1 MGKHKIGG
9 KKMGLVYTKR
19 YISLAEIEKQYNS
32 LLNEGQESL
41 EGIFTPSYKEFIKQ
55 MRDYTVYVPVPE
67 RLEGKDGFTD
77 LAINLSERYQ
87 YDVDIF
93 DHGNEIEVI
102 FYFEL
107 FAYLSELKELLIL
120 ADKIVV
126 ECDSTKENS
135 LKVILEYYT
144 HEQYFNGKAKR
155 NII

>member
-1 MGKHKIGG
+1 
-9 KKMGLVYTKR
+9 
-19 YISLAEIEKQYNS
+19 
-32 LLNEGQESL
+32 
-41 EGIFTPSYKEFIKQ
+41 

-155 NII
+155 NIIWKNYFKTMLSRNGRHCFLFFFLTFFNYFKKSDIL